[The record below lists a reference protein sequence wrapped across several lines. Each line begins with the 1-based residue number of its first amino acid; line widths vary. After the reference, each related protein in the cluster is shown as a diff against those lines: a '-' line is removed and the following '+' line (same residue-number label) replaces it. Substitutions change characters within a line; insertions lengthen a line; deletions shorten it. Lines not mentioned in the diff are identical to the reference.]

1 MDTDLVLTI
10 GVILGALSVP
20 SLLAA
25 WAESRAPR
33 IGAIM
38 IIAAMAMIVT
48 ASLRH
53 PGGYGITS
61 VPYVM
66 LDVFARLIG

>member
-1 MDTDLVLTI
+1 MDTDLVLTL
-10 GVILGALSVP
+10 GVVLAALSVP

-25 WAESRAPR
+25 WAESRAPT
-33 IGAIM
+33 IGAVM
-38 IIAAMAMIVT
+38 IIAGFAMIVT

-53 PGGYGITS
+53 PGGYAVTE
-61 VPYVM
+61 VPHVM